1 MTILVVG
8 ATGTLGRQIVRR
20 ALDEGYQVRCLVRV
34 PTKANFL
41 REWGADLTKGS
52 LLNPAS
58 LDYAL
63 EDIDMV
69 IDASTARPSSPIR
82 PTDWDGK
89 VSLIQAAVKAKVK
102 RFVFCSIVD
111 ADKYPDVPLMEMK
124 NCTEKFLA
132 ESGLNYTV
140 LRLSG
145 FFQGLISQYAI
156 PVIEGQT
163 VWVTGEACPIAYM
176 NTQDIAKFAV
186 KALSTPATEN
196 QVFPV
201 VGPRAW
207 GSYEIVRLCERI
219 TGKDA
224 KIARMQTET
233 VRLIRKVVGFF
244 KWGNNLAERLA
255 FTEVVTSGEALDAD
269 MAPVYEAFG
278 LEPEEM
284 TTLEDYMNEYF
295 SKIMKKLNELNYDS
309 KKDKKKKLPF

>member
-20 ALDEGYQVRCLVRV
+20 ALDEGHQVRCLVRV

-52 LLNPAS
+52 LLNPES
-58 LDYAL
+58 LDYAM
-63 EDIDMV
+63 EGVTMV
-69 IDASTARPSSPIR
+69 IDAATARPSSPIR

-89 VSLIQAAVKAKVK
+89 VALIQAAVKAKVE

-111 ADKYPDVPLMEMK
+111 AEKYPTVPLMDIK
-124 NCTEKFLA
+124 TCTEKFLA

-163 VWVTGEACPIAYM
+163 VWVTGEAAPIAYM

-196 QVFPV
+196 RCFPV

-207 GSYEIVRLCERI
+207 GTYEIVRLCERL
-219 TGKDA
+219 TGRDA
-224 KIARMQTET
+224 KIARMQSET
-233 VRLIRKVVGFF
+233 VRFIRRVVGFF
-244 KWGNNLAERLA
+244 QWGNNLAERLA
-255 FTEVVTSGEALDAD
+255 FTDVVTSGDPLDAD

-278 LEPEEM
+278 LDPAET
-284 TTLEDYMNEYF
+284 TTLEDYLEEYF
-295 SKIMKKLNELNYDS
+295 SKIMKKLKELNYDS
-309 KKDKKKKLPF
+309 KKDQKKKLPF